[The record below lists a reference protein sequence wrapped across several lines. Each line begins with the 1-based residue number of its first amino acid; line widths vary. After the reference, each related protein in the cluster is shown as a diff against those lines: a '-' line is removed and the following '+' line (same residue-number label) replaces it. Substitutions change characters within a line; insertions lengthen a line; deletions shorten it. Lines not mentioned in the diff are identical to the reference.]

1 MYIVVHLPSVQFSY
15 GSIHSLMFSY
25 GSIHS
30 LMFSYGSIHS
40 LMFSYGSIHSLMCS
54 QCRHNLP
61 TVERPS
67 PFAVHNSEPRENKHS
82 TPQRN
87 CDFNSS
93 LIPPQTGSTNTKHS
107 SQTPGVEDDGR
118 GREDSFDWSPDQS
131 TGQQAATTTGSV
143 RQRYNIITG
152 LPATEVK
159 RQQTLRQEVTDAGRS
174 TSHIVKQTLAATWPS
189 RTESDSKAP
198 YLNMRQQQNT
208 KGRAAVSSYGIPG
221 APSSGFYSAT
231 TREAADLSKYSRHPS
246 SATLPGGGDGCG
258 KVCGNL
264 PRQRHSA
271 VENLLP
277 G

>member
-1 MYIVVHLPSVQFSY
+1 
-15 GSIHSLMFSY
+15 
-25 GSIHS
+25 
-30 LMFSYGSIHS
+30 
-40 LMFSYGSIHSLMCS
+40 MCS
-54 QCRHNLP
+54 QCRYNLS

-67 PFAVHNSEPRENKHS
+67 PFAVHNSETKQNKNS

-87 CDFNSS
+87 CSFNSS
-93 LIPPQTGSTNTKHS
+93 LIPSQTPQRNCSFNSSLIPSQTGHTNTKHS
-107 SQTPGVEDDGR
+107 NQTPGVEDDGR
-118 GREDSFDWSPDQS
+118 GGEDSFNWSPDHG
-131 TGQQAATTTGSV
+131 TGANTTGSV

-152 LPATEVK
+152 LPATEIK
-159 RQQTLRQEVTDAGRS
+159 RQPTLRQEVTDAGRDS
-174 TSHIVKQTLAATWPS
+174 SHNVKQTLAATWPS
-189 RTESDSKAP
+189 RTMGDSKAP

-231 TREAADLSKYSRHPS
+231 TRETADLSRYSRHPS
-246 SATLPGGGDGCG
+246 SATATGGGDGCG
-258 KVCGNL
+258 KVYGNL

>member
-1 MYIVVHLPSVQFSY
+1 
-15 GSIHSLMFSY
+15 
-25 GSIHS
+25 
-30 LMFSYGSIHS
+30 
-40 LMFSYGSIHSLMCS
+40 MCS
-54 QCRHNLP
+54 QCRYNLP

-67 PFAVHNSEPRENKHS
+67 PFAVHNSGTGENKHS
-82 TPQRN
+82 TPQRD

-93 LIPPQTGSTNTKHS
+93 LIPPPQTGSTNTKQS

-118 GREDSFDWSPDQS
+118 GREDSFDWSPNQS
-131 TGQQAATTTGSV
+131 AGQQAAKTTGSV

-159 RQQTLRQEVTDAGRS
+159 WQQTLMQEVTAARKNS
-174 TSHIVKQTLAATWPS
+174 SHIVKQTLGATWPS
-189 RTESDSKAP
+189 RTEGDSKAP
-198 YLNMRQQQNT
+198 YLNMRQQQST
-208 KGRAAVSSYGIPG
+208 KGRAAVSSYGILG

-231 TREAADLSKYSRHPS
+231 TRETADLSKYSRHPS

-264 PRQRHSA
+264 PRQRHNA

>member
-15 GSIHSLMFSY
+15 S
-25 GSIHS
+25 
-30 LMFSYGSIHS
+30 
-40 LMFSYGSIHSLMCS
+40 SIHSLMCS

-93 LIPPQTGSTNTKHS
+93 LIPPQTGHTNTKHS

-118 GREDSFDWSPDQS
+118 GREDSFDWSPDQT

-159 RQQTLRQEVTDAGRS
+159 RQQTLRQEVTDAGRNS
-174 TSHIVKQTLAATWPS
+174 SHVVKQTLAATWPS

-258 KVCGNL
+258 KVFCGNL

>member
-1 MYIVVHLPSVQFSY
+1 MYIVVHLPSVQ
-15 GSIHSLMFSY
+15 FSY

-67 PFAVHNSEPRENKHS
+67 PFAVHNSEPRENKYS

-87 CDFNSS
+87 CDSSSS
-93 LIPPQTGSTNTKHS
+93 LIPPQTGSTNTKQS

-118 GREDSFDWSPDQS
+118 GREDSFSWSPDQS
-131 TGQQAATTTGSV
+131 TGPQAAKTTGSV

-159 RQQTLRQEVTDAGRS
+159 RQQTLRQEVTDAGRNS
-174 TSHIVKQTLAATWPS
+174 SHIVKQTLAATWPS

-231 TREAADLSKYSRHPS
+231 TREAADLSKYSRHSS

>member
-15 GSIHSLMFSY
+15 S
-25 GSIHS
+25 
-30 LMFSYGSIHS
+30 
-40 LMFSYGSIHSLMCS
+40 SIHSLMCS

-61 TVERPS
+61 TVEKPS
-67 PFAVHNSEPRENKHS
+67 PFAVHNSEPRENKYS

-87 CDFNSS
+87 CDSSSS
-93 LIPPQTGSTNTKHS
+93 LIPPPQTNTKHS
-107 SQTPGVEDDGR
+107 SQIPGVEEDGR
-118 GREDSFDWSPDQS
+118 GREDSFSWSLDQS
-131 TGQQAATTTGSV
+131 TGQQVAKTTG

-159 RQQTLRQEVTDAGRS
+159 RQQTLRQEVTDAGRNS
-174 TSHIVKQTLAATWPS
+174 SHIVKQTLAATWPS